1 MATTAIRAKQARK
14 PKFKVRGYHRC
25 RYCGRP
31 RGYLRKFSLCR
42 ICFRKLALQGM
53 IPGVVKASW

>member
-1 MATTAIRAKQARK
+1 MAKISKMVQARSK

-25 RYCGRP
+25 PLCGRP
-31 RGYLRKFSLCR
+31 RGYLRKFQMCR
-42 ICFRKLALQGM
+42 ICFRSRALNGE